1 MAISNNWRQTS
12 NGTSILAA
20 NLDKTKPS
28 SASLAYTPDAGTTLS
43 TNVSISVDVIRM
55 HDGPVGSRVDLYPRI
70 NQQNGQ
76 NLQLLARLERR
87 ANGTYVI
94 QLWRYDNSWQVL
106 AASDINFVSGATF
119 RVDVFGS
126 RCSLYYNGNVVIE
139 DQEIPIYNYNST
151 LAVNG
156 LILANTTTTGSI
168 EIDNVILNQLDDD
181 TIESLV
187 DKECS
192 SPDLGAMWG
201 NYNIAPTVSLV
212 SPPAQIT
219 SYEDYIANQNL
230 YDDGYARLSAS
241 IRLAILMQKGENSLL
256 LRCPFVG
263 FQVQTLRQGESIWV
277 DADSERTLLS
287 DIVRN
292 SFGSGNLSSFIPI
305 NFPFNISENDGL
317 VKVRVRTIYGR
328 DITNAADTLGIAN
341 IDFVGENVDYKFSE
355 WVELDDPSNSLQ
367 VIPVEPP
374 TPTPTQTNTSTPTHT
389 STATA
394 TPTHSP
400 TRTSSQTP
408 TPTYSPTPPPAQ
420 AGSVVLIGNQDQPI
434 AAGRENQKNG
444 LLVKQYGGDDGPIIP
459 DWVFNNVDLSRTPID
474 PDRGVILKNN
484 STSWLF
490 LEQYAN
496 NIGPD
501 ELRFSID
508 VARAVGSE
516 DFDLYLT
523 VAQTPSGS
531 TNFIDWA
538 DRVISGQLPNVFQT
552 AVTVPNEPNQYH
564 LQVPDA
570 ERNALDSWIRLG
582 NYRFTIFT
590 KNALE
595 QNTEYSFIFHGK
607 PGGDQTASSI
617 YIHQIIGEGLVPLDT
632 PRPTPTQTQT
642 TTKTSTP
649 TETITPTPSQT
660 VPEVLTYQLYNNH
673 EVGLKNGALFG
684 KGSNKAGEL
693 GLGDT
698 IDRSVPEVFTLS
710 GWRKVLINP
719 YWSPSLS
726 RTIPNVW
733 YAIKKN
739 YSLWEW
745 RETPDNIIDTN
756 TYDNSY
762 TGIKFIDNNVRSQ
775 SFANLTDLY
784 YVNANNYKL
793 YRYNIV
799 DQASPVKVGDDT
811 IYTLTTLTNK
821 NPAITNKE
829 VPVIAVLYD
838 GATEF
843 SVDTSF
849 SDVSMIKIS
858 IEEFDQISGN
868 HYGSLLV
875 KTVNDQYLLGYGNN
889 DYGQLGVGFP
899 DPYID
904 FPEFVPHPK
913 LNGWKDFDSGR
924 YHTLGIDSDG
934 RLYAWGRNDN
944 YQLGLV
950 EDNTNKYLPT
960 QCSQPVLLN
969 NRWKKV
975 FCGENFSIAI
985 TTDNICYG
993 WGANDASNL
1002 TFGQADRIEKIPKTI
1017 YGNWEDISIYKNSVL
1032 AVGLPPSPTP
1042 TQSVTATQTPTQ
1054 TDTPNRTPTPTH
1066 SPTASV
1072 TSTHTASATVTPTF
1086 TSTASV
1092 TPTNTA
1098 TPTNTVTASST
1109 ATVTPSATQT
1119 HSPTR
1124 TQTPTKTTTPT
1135 FTPTHTQTATHTQ
1148 TQTITNTSTTT
1159 ETPTT
1164 TPTNTATPTNT
1175 ISPTKTSTATVSPTQ
1190 TATNTS
1196 TPTVTTTSTSTPTH
1210 THTPTNTVTS
1220 TEPLEQHI
1228 RYLSD
1233 DASDTYLRSQ
1243 DYEETFDIEIL
1254 INADDPLSCLNR
1266 LMSLNIGNLTP
1277 SHQYSYTMGAY
1288 SSLEA
1293 DNLIFNIAGSSG
1305 TFTARDS
1312 SRNLNFLVEY
1322 IGRREFYVLEFVLT
1336 DLNANISQ
1344 TKHIVIKCAPPPT
1357 NTPTITETP
1366 TNTPTMSNTP
1376 TNSTTPTYTAS
1387 ATPTIS
1393 HTITNSITPTE
1404 TITPTQTQTL
1414 TATPYATVAALNLA
1428 SETEYLNSGDTIT
1441 LSDYFDSG
1449 VVDPLEYTGETG
1461 QSFIVPEGYNYIIYI
1476 RDDGVQIT
1484 QFVNPGDVIEFKSKV
1499 LLGFSVTAVPTSTPT
1514 QTTTP
1519 TIGVSASATPTVT
1532 QTETI
1537 RPTRTNTTTPTRTP
1551 TNTGTPATTPT
1562 QTPTA
1567 TDTPAVT
1574 PTPSMTQTSTATS
1587 GLTPTPTITRTS
1599 SQTRT
1604 PTPTSTTTKTP
1615 TPTRTTTR
1623 TATPTRTI
1631 TRTPTITP
1639 TISPT
1644 KTGTPTPT
1652 ITKTITQSVTPT
1664 TSPPGEEFV
1673 RLA

>member
-12 NGTSILAA
+12 NGTSVLVP
-20 NLDKTKPS
+20 NFDKTKNS
-28 SASLAYTPDAGTTLS
+28 SASLTYTPDAGATLS
-43 TNVSISVDVIRM
+43 TNISISVDVISM
-55 HDGPVGSRVDLYPRI
+55 HDGSVLSRCDLYPRI
-70 NQQNGQ
+70 NRQNNQ
-76 NLQLLARLERR
+76 NLRLLARLERR
-87 ANGTYVI
+87 ATGTYVI
-94 QLWRYDNSWQVL
+94 QLWRWDGSWQVL
-106 AASDINFVSGATF
+106 ASSDINFVSGATF
-119 RVDVFGS
+119 RVDVFGNK
-126 RCSLYYNGNVVIE
+126 CSLYYNGNVVIE
-139 DQEIPIYNYNST
+139 DQEVPIYNYNSV
-151 LAVNG
+151 LAVKGYIPANSNNNG
-156 LILANTTTTGSI
+156 AI
-168 EIDNVILNQLDDD
+168 EIDNVILNQLDDES
-181 TIESLV
+181 IESLI
-187 DKECS
+187 DKGCS
-192 SPDLGAMWG
+192 SLGEWN
-201 NYNIAPTVSLV
+201 NYNIFPIVKLNNK
-212 SPPAQIT
+212 PAQSA
-219 SYEDYIANQNL
+219 SYAEYIANQNR
-230 YDDGYARLSAS
+230 YPDGYARSLVNIGLEINTKKNENAILSA
-241 IRLAILMQKGENSLL
+241 
-256 LRCPFVG
+256 CPFVG
-263 FQVQTLRQGESIWV
+263 FQIQTLAQGESIWV
-277 DADSERTLLS
+277 DADPERTLLA
-287 DIVRN
+287 DNVRN
-292 SFGSGNLSSFIPI
+292 SFSAGNLASFIPI
-305 NFPFNISENDGL
+305 NFSFNISENDGL

-328 DITNAADTLGIAN
+328 DIANAADTFGIAN

-389 STATA
+389 STATV
-394 TPTHSP
+394 TQTHSP

-444 LLVKQYGGDDGPIIP
+444 LLVKQYGGDDGPTIP

-570 ERNALDSWIRLG
+570 ERSTLDSWIRNG

-673 EVGLKNGALFG
+673 EVGLKNGMLYG

-693 GLGDT
+693 GLGDV

-811 IYTLTTLTNK
+811 IYFLTTLTNK
-821 NPAITNKE
+821 NPVIKDRE
-829 VPVIAVLYD
+829 VPIIAVLYD

-858 IEEFDQISGN
+858 AEEFDQISSN

-899 DPYID
+899 DPYVD

-913 LNGWKDFDSGR
+913 LNSWKDFASGR

-934 RLYAWGRNDN
+934 RIYAWGRNDN

-1042 TQSVTATQTPTQ
+1042 THSVTATQTPTQ

-1066 SPTASV
+1066 SPTHTATNTSTASPTV
-1072 TSTHTASATVTPTF
+1072 TSTF

-1092 TPTNTA
+1092 TPTNTQ
-1098 TPTNTVTASST
+1098 TPTNTATVSST
-1109 ATVTPSATQT
+1109 ATVTPSVTQT
-1119 HSPTR
+1119 HSSTQ
-1124 TQTPTKTTTPT
+1124 TQTPTKTITPT
-1135 FTPTHTQTATHTQ
+1135 FTPTYTETSTSTP
-1148 TQTITNTSTTT
+1148 TQTITNTNTAT
-1159 ETPTT
+1159 ETPTV

-1175 ISPTKTSTATVSPTQ
+1175 ISPTRTSTTTVSPTQ

-1336 DLNANISQ
+1336 DLNVNISQ

-1357 NTPTITETP
+1357 NTPTI
-1366 TNTPTMSNTP
+1366 SNTP

-1428 SETEYLNSGDTIT
+1428 SETEYLNSGETIT
-1441 LSDYFDSG
+1441 LSDYFDTG
-1449 VVDPLEYTGETG
+1449 VVDPLEYTGEIG
-1461 QSFIVPEGYNYIIYI
+1461 QSFIVPEGYNYVIYI

-1484 QFVNPGDVIEFKSKV
+1484 QFVNPGDVLNFKSKV
-1499 LLGFSVTAVPTSTPT
+1499 LLGFSVTPVPTGTPT
-1514 QTTTP
+1514 QTTTS

-1537 RPTRTNTTTPTRTP
+1537 RPTRTNTRTP

-1574 PTPSMTQTSTATS
+1574 PTPSMTQTNTATP
-1587 GLTPTPTITRTS
+1587 GL
-1599 SQTRT
+1599 T
-1604 PTPTSTTTKTP
+1604 PTPTSTTTT
-1615 TPTRTTTR
+1615 
-1623 TATPTRTI
+1623 
-1631 TRTPTITP
+1631 

-1644 KTGTPTPT
+1644 KTITPTQT
-1652 ITKTITQSVTPT
+1652 ITETITPSVTT
-1664 TSPPGEEFV
+1664 TTTPPGEEFV
-1673 RLA
+1673 QIA

>member
-12 NGTSILAA
+12 NGTSVLVP
-20 NLDKTKPS
+20 NFDKTKNS
-28 SASLAYTPDAGTTLS
+28 SASLTYTPDAGATLS
-43 TNVSISVDVIRM
+43 TNISISVDVISM
-55 HDGPVGSRVDLYPRI
+55 HDGSVLSRCDLYPRI
-70 NQQNGQ
+70 NRQNNQ

-87 ANGTYVI
+87 ATGTYVI
-94 QLWRYDNSWQVL
+94 QLWRWDGSWQVL
-106 AASDINFVSGATF
+106 ASSDINFVSGATF
-119 RVDVFGS
+119 RVDVFGNK
-126 RCSLYYNGNVVIE
+126 CSLYYNGNVVIE
-139 DQEIPIYNYNST
+139 DQEVPIYNYNSV
-151 LAVNG
+151 LAVKGYIPANSNNNG
-156 LILANTTTTGSI
+156 AI
-168 EIDNVILNQLDDD
+168 EIDNVILNQLDDES
-181 TIESLV
+181 IESLI
-187 DKECS
+187 DKGCS
-192 SPDLGAMWG
+192 SLGEWN
-201 NYNIAPTVSLV
+201 NYNIFPIVKLNNK
-212 SPPAQIT
+212 PAQSA
-219 SYEDYIANQNL
+219 SYAEYIANQNR
-230 YDDGYARLSAS
+230 YPDGYARSLVNIGLEINTKKNENAILSA
-241 IRLAILMQKGENSLL
+241 
-256 LRCPFVG
+256 CPFVG
-263 FQVQTLRQGESIWV
+263 FQIQTLAQGESIWV
-277 DADSERTLLS
+277 DADPERTLLA
-287 DIVRN
+287 DNVRN
-292 SFGSGNLSSFIPI
+292 SFSAGNLASFIPI
-305 NFPFNISENDGL
+305 NFSFNISENDGL

-328 DITNAADTLGIAN
+328 DIANAADTFGIAN

-389 STATA
+389 STATV
-394 TPTHSP
+394 TQTHSP

-444 LLVKQYGGDDGPIIP
+444 LLVKQYGGDDGPTIP

-570 ERNALDSWIRLG
+570 ERSTLDSWIRNG

-673 EVGLKNGALFG
+673 EVGLKNGMLYG

-693 GLGDT
+693 GLGDV

-811 IYTLTTLTNK
+811 IYFLTTLTNK
-821 NPAITNKE
+821 NPVIKDRE
-829 VPVIAVLYD
+829 VPIIAVLYD

-858 IEEFDQISGN
+858 AEEFDQISSN

-899 DPYID
+899 DPYVD

-913 LNGWKDFDSGR
+913 LNSWKDFASGR
-924 YHTLGIDSDG
+924 YHILGIDSDG
-934 RLYAWGRNDN
+934 RIYAWGRNDN

-1042 TQSVTATQTPTQ
+1042 THSVTATQTPTQ

-1066 SPTASV
+1066 SPTHTATNTSTASPTV
-1072 TSTHTASATVTPTF
+1072 TSTF

-1092 TPTNTA
+1092 TPTNTQ
-1098 TPTNTVTASST
+1098 TPTNTATVSST
-1109 ATVTPSATQT
+1109 ATVTPSVTQT
-1119 HSPTR
+1119 HSSTQ
-1124 TQTPTKTTTPT
+1124 TQTPTKTITPT
-1135 FTPTHTQTATHTQ
+1135 FTPTYTETSTSTP
-1148 TQTITNTSTTT
+1148 TQTITNTNTAT
-1159 ETPTT
+1159 ETPTV

-1175 ISPTKTSTATVSPTQ
+1175 ISPTRTSTTTVSPTQ

-1336 DLNANISQ
+1336 DLNVNISQ

-1357 NTPTITETP
+1357 NTPTI
-1366 TNTPTMSNTP
+1366 SNTP

-1428 SETEYLNSGDTIT
+1428 SETEYLNSGETIT
-1441 LSDYFDSG
+1441 LSDYFDTG
-1449 VVDPLEYTGETG
+1449 VVDPLEYTGEIG
-1461 QSFIVPEGYNYIIYI
+1461 QSFIVPEGYNYVIYI

-1484 QFVNPGDVIEFKSKV
+1484 QFVNPGDVLNFKSKV
-1499 LLGFSVTAVPTSTPT
+1499 LLGFSVTPVPTGTPT
-1514 QTTTP
+1514 QTTTS

-1537 RPTRTNTTTPTRTP
+1537 RPTRTNTRTP

-1574 PTPSMTQTSTATS
+1574 PTPSMTQTNTATP
-1587 GLTPTPTITRTS
+1587 GL
-1599 SQTRT
+1599 T
-1604 PTPTSTTTKTP
+1604 PTPTSTTTT
-1615 TPTRTTTR
+1615 
-1623 TATPTRTI
+1623 
-1631 TRTPTITP
+1631 

-1644 KTGTPTPT
+1644 KTITPTPT
-1652 ITKTITQSVTPT
+1652 ITETITPSVTT
-1664 TSPPGEEFV
+1664 TTTPPGEEFV
-1673 RLA
+1673 QIA